1 MFSATNRRKLD
12 EISNDP
18 PPPPSALGTSQFRFT
33 QQRRGKLAWKS
44 FSFGSQQAGFI
55 KLIGSRTIKR
65 DWTPWRSN
73 LVSYEREIHNNTVLG
88 FRIRGVVYRLLLN
101 NAISLVFSTGGKIN
115 SLSKCIVF
123 ENRSKRNSN
132 NNK

>member
-1 MFSATNRRKLD
+1 M
-12 EISNDP
+12 I
-18 PPPPSALGTSQFRFT
+18 PPPSALGTSQFRFT

-55 KLIGSRTIKR
+55 KLIDSRTIKR

>member
-12 EISNDP
+12 EVSND
-18 PPPPSALGTSQFRFT
+18 PPPSALGTSQFRFT